1 MFKSLAPIKMVKMKR
16 MAFRDSNYL
25 LREPFKAPYEIWMI
39 IEASLN
45 PKRLWIIWTLKNVID
60 RLINIPTY
68 LNSSPKQTRDLLRSR
83 TEVKMGNCVKQNEY

>member
-1 MFKSLAPIKMVKMKR
+1 MKR
-16 MAFRDSNYL
+16 MAFHDSNYF
-25 LREPFKAPYEIWMI
+25 LRDSFKAPYEIWMI

-45 PKRLWIIWTLKNVID
+45 PKTKIIWTLKNVID

-83 TEVKMGNCVKQNEY
+83 TEVKMGNCINQNKYSK